1 MHAFPGLS
9 DSDARTA
16 EVTDALPRIPGVNLL
31 AVHLTANGYAEID
44 RGRLVPEMAEI
55 IDRAAQ
61 HGRPHLTAE
70 ELAAVAVQLPGFDPS
85 LPMVLLGCRPPRR
98 PPVAPQRPA
107 RVAPALAAGP
117 RGRGVHHRRD
127 RDPRG
132 TDRPAGRV
140 RTGRSASDQLAR
152 GRDAADVPARW
163 AAVRAA
169 VGAAGRP

>member
-70 ELAAVAVQLPGFDPS
+70 ELAAVVVQLPGFDPS
-85 LPMVLLGCRPPRR
+85 LPMGLLGCPAGSRFTVAFGWPLAALTPPPAPQPPTRQPYTPRPHPRPPRTHT
-98 PPVAPQRPA
+98 PP
-107 RVAPALAAGP
+107 
-117 RGRGVHHRRD
+117 
-127 RDPRG
+127 
-132 TDRPAGRV
+132 
-140 RTGRSASDQLAR
+140 
-152 GRDAADVPARW
+152 
-163 AAVRAA
+163 
-169 VGAAGRP
+169 